1 MRTAAFAAAVIVF
14 VYIVD
19 VAFAQTA
26 SETARVGTITG
37 NWVVRVDR
45 KDGTYSKQYF
55 NLKQDGGRITGT
67 VRSTQFFYTITES
80 AGDAS
85 ALWSRY
91 S

>member
-1 MRTAAFAAAVIVF
+1 MKIAALTTLTIF
-14 VYIVD
+14 VCLATQ
-19 VAFAQTA
+19 AFAQVA
-26 SETARVGTITG
+26 METARVGTITG

-45 KDGTYSKQYF
+45 KDGTFGKQYF